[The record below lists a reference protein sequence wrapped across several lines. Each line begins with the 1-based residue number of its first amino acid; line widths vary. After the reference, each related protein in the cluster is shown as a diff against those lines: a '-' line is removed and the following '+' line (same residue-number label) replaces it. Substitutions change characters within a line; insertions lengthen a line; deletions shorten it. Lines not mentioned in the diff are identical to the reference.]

1 MAETREVDPSPPRQ
15 DGSET
20 LVAIQS
26 WEGPLPAP
34 ETLERFETVVP
45 GSAKTII
52 EEWQAETRHRRK
64 FEHRSLLLQSF
75 EQMSGRLLAFLFA
88 LAALALAGYAA
99 SIGAAW
105 VAGIVGGLS
114 RAWFGLWYRASA
126 TSLPSNLSI

>member
-34 ETLERFETVVP
+34 ETLERFEAVVP

-52 EEWQAETRHRRK
+52 EEWQAETRHRRR

-105 VAGIVGGLS
+105 VAGIVGSGTI
-114 RAWFGLWYRASA
+114 ASVVWA
-126 TSLPSNLSI
+126 LVSSQRDKSSQ

>member
-1 MAETREVDPSPPRQ
+1 MAEIQGVDPPPPPE
-15 DGSET
+15 DSSET

-34 ETLERFETVVP
+34 ETLARFETVVP

-64 FEHRSLLLQSF
+64 FEHRSLLLQSL
-75 EQMSGRLLAFLFA
+75 EQLSGRLLAFLFA
-88 LAALALAGYAA
+88 LAALGLAGYAA

-105 VAGIVGGLS
+105 VAGVVGSGTI
-114 RAWFGLWYRASA
+114 ASVVWA
-126 TSLPSNLSI
+126 LVSSQRDKSS